1 MSQRLLK
8 MIVNLC
14 RIIVALTFIFSGF
27 VKAIDPIGT
36 QYKLQDYLGAIGM
49 AGILPNWTLLAVA
62 VFLAAIEFCIGIF
75 LLFAIQ
81 RRLISK
87 LTVAF
92 MAFMTMVTVWI
103 VVADPVK
110 DCGCFGDAL
119 HLTNTETLIKNIV
132 LLVCSL
138 AIMYRPLAM
147 FRFVSKSNQWIV
159 TNYTIVFIL
168 VSSGLSLYYLPIFDF
183 RPYHIGVN
191 IPRGMEIPKGA
202 KLPQF
207 KTTFIMEKN
216 GQRKEFTLDNYPDAS
231 WKFIDSKTVQTSEGY
246 IPPIHDFSITDNKTG
261 LDLTNSVLSHKGY
274 TFLLIAPHL
283 ETADDSNFGDIDRLY
298 EYAQSYDIPFYCL
311 TASTTKAI
319 KRWIDLTGAE
329 YSFCITDE
337 AVLKTIIRSNPGLL
351 LLKDGT
357 IINKWSHNNLPNEAK
372 LSRPISQSSL
382 GKMPKDSVPAKILEI
397 VLWFILPLT
406 LLTLADRLWAWSKW
420 VRLKEQKDKQKLYHL
435 FNKKKSKMRKKIVA
449 GNWKMNL
456 NLQEGVALAK
466 EINEAMTAEKPNCDV
481 VICTPFIHLASV
493 AKELNASLVGLGAEN
508 CADKEKG
515 AYTGE
520 VSAEMVK
527 STGAQYVILGHSERR
542 QYYGETAEI
551 LKEKVLLALKNGLK
565 VIFCCGETLE
575 ERESNRQNAVVK
587 AELEG
592 SVFNLS
598 AEEWKNII
606 LAYEPIWAIGT
617 GKTATSDQAE
627 EMLCYIRSIVAEKY
641 GKEVAEETSILY
653 GGSCKAS
660 NAPELF
666 SKPNIDGGLIGGA
679 SLKAADFKGII
690 DAWKK

>member
-14 RIIVALTFIFSGF
+14 RIIVAVTFIFSGF

-298 EYAQSYDIPFYCL
+298 EYSQSYDIPFYCL

-456 NLQEGVALAK
+456 NLQEGIALAK

-493 AKELNASLVGLGAEN
+493 AQVLNADLVGLGAEN

-515 AYTGE
+515 AFTGE

-551 LKEKVLLALKNGLK
+551 LKEKVQLALKHGLK

-587 AELEG
+587 AELDG
-592 SVFNLS
+592 SVFNLT
-598 AEEWKNII
+598 AEEWKNIV

>member
-14 RIIVALTFIFSGF
+14 RIIVAVTFIFSGF

-36 QYKLQDYLGAIGM
+36 QYKLHDYLGAIGM

-216 GQRKEFTLDNYPDAS
+216 GQRKEFALDNYPDAS

-329 YSFCITDE
+329 YPFCITDE

-420 VRLKEQKDKQKLYHL
+420 VRLKEQKDKQKL
-435 FNKKKSKMRKKIVA
+435 
-449 GNWKMNL
+449 
-456 NLQEGVALAK
+456 
-466 EINEAMTAEKPNCDV
+466 
-481 VICTPFIHLASV
+481 
-493 AKELNASLVGLGAEN
+493 
-508 CADKEKG
+508 
-515 AYTGE
+515 
-520 VSAEMVK
+520 
-527 STGAQYVILGHSERR
+527 
-542 QYYGETAEI
+542 
-551 LKEKVLLALKNGLK
+551 
-565 VIFCCGETLE
+565 
-575 ERESNRQNAVVK
+575 
-587 AELEG
+587 
-592 SVFNLS
+592 
-598 AEEWKNII
+598 
-606 LAYEPIWAIGT
+606 
-617 GKTATSDQAE
+617 
-627 EMLCYIRSIVAEKY
+627 
-641 GKEVAEETSILY
+641 
-653 GGSCKAS
+653 
-660 NAPELF
+660 
-666 SKPNIDGGLIGGA
+666 
-679 SLKAADFKGII
+679 
-690 DAWKK
+690 

>member
-14 RIIVALTFIFSGF
+14 RIIVAVTFIFSGF

-92 MAFMTMVTVWI
+92 MAFMTIVTMWI

-138 AIMYRPLAM
+138 VIMYRPLAM

-261 LDLTNSVLSHKGY
+261 LDLTNSVLGHKGY
-274 TFLLIAPHL
+274 TFLLISPHL

-575 ERESNRQNAVVK
+575 ERESNRQNDVVK